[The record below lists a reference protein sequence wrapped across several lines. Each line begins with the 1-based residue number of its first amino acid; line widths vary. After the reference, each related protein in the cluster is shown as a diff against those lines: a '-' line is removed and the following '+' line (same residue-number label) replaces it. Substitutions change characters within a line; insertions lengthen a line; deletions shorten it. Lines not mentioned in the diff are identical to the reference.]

1 MEYRSRLAALLSLS
15 FVFLLAVQSAAAQQG
30 TINGRVVD
38 AESGDP
44 IARATVE
51 LLGEGAQT
59 ATSDAGGFSFSVG
72 VGSYS
77 VLVTMIGYETAR
89 MDDVSVAAGA
99 TESVTIRLRSQALV
113 LNPVVVTASRRQE
126 KALDA
131 PASVSTVSTEE
142 IARTVASTTADH
154 VRALPGIDMFQT
166 GLSQFNVVARGFN
179 NVFSGSLLTIMDN
192 RYARVPSL
200 RLNAYNMIPVT
211 DLDIDR
217 IEVSLGPGAALY
229 GPNAA
234 SGVMHIIT
242 ASPID
247 RPGTSVSFAG
257 GERSVFHGQFRSAH
271 SLADGSFGLKVSGQY
286 FRGNDFELDSL
297 DRGHDEAQ
305 LKLEMVDR
313 DYLNARYS
321 TDARMDFRFGDD
333 AEVILNGGIAVV
345 DRSIELT
352 GLGPAQADG
361 WGYQYAQLRFLK
373 GRLFSQFFLN
383 RTDSGCEQTPE
394 GTCRG
399 EDFTQLLRTG
409 LAVVD
414 QSRTMAY
421 QFQYGFDLGGSQ
433 SFTYGVDWQR
443 TEPRTGGTI
452 TGRNE
457 DDDIISEVGAYVHS
471 ETSLGDKLELVTAIR
486 VDDHSRLTDP
496 NISPRAALVFKPAED
511 QNFRLTFNRAFG
523 TPTTNNLFLDIAAGS
538 VPILPGV
545 IEYGIR
551 AFGVPEGGLTF
562 TPQCPGGHK
571 SYCMYTVLP
580 GYTGQ
585 QLPANAV
592 VFWDGLV
599 SMLPLLNPKL
609 EAIVPLLLK
618 PGAIPSDPN
627 LATVFRLL
635 NQAAAQTDNPPFD
648 ALFPIDNSELGRIDE
663 LRATIHNTFEV
674 GYKGLL
680 GNRMLLAADVYYA
693 DVQDFVGPLRVE
705 TPNVFLDPA
714 SVAAFVNSRLGPA
727 VQSGLI
733 SEPEVQFIVGGL
745 SALPLGTV
753 VPDGVASSDL
763 IVTYRNFG
771 DVNYWGTDLA
781 AQFLASDRLRINATY
796 SFQSDECFD
805 FNEDGD
811 CESGE
816 DIALNA
822 PSHKGSLG
830 FVFDDRAS
838 GFSINGRV
846 RMTDGFPMN
855 SGVYVGD
862 IEGYAVLDAGVGYRL
877 PFQPSTQLSLSATNL
892 FDSNHREAI
901 GAPKLGRLL
910 LARVRYDF

>member
-1 MEYRSRLAALLSLS
+1 MGSRSRLAGLLSLP
-15 FVFLLAVQSAAAQQG
+15 FVFFLAAQSAAAQQG

-44 IARATVE
+44 IAGATAE
-51 LLGEGAQT
+51 LLGEDVRMPT
-59 ATSDAGGFSFSVG
+59 TEAGGFSFSVG
-72 VGSYS
+72 EGSYS

-89 MDDVSVAAGA
+89 VDDVGVEGGA
-99 TESVTIRLRSQALV
+99 TETVTIRLRSQALV

-131 PASVSTVSTEE
+131 PASVSTVSAEE
-142 IARTVASTTADH
+142 IERTVASTTAEH
-154 VRALPGIDMFQT
+154 VRTLPGVDMFQT
-166 GLSQFNVVARGFN
+166 GLSQHNVVARGFN
-179 NVFSGSLLTIMDN
+179 NIFSGSLLTIMDN

-200 RLNAYNMIPVT
+200 RFNAYNMIPVT
-211 DLDIDR
+211 DMDIDR

-234 SGVMHIIT
+234 SGVMHIVT

-247 RPGTSVSFAG
+247 RQGTSVSFAG

-271 SLADGSFGLKVSGQY
+271 ALADGSFGLKISGQY
-286 FRGNDFELDSL
+286 FRGNDFEYQDPAELD
-297 DRGHDEAQ
+297 DNTGKPIHA
-305 LKLEMVDR
+305 KR
-313 DYLNARYS
+313 DFFNARYS

-333 AEVILNGGIAVV
+333 AEVILNGGLAVV

-352 GLGPAQADG
+352 GVGAAQANG

-383 RTDSGCEQTPE
+383 RTDSGDATV
-394 GTCRG
+394 
-399 EDFTQLLRTG
+399 LLRTG
-409 LAVVD
+409 DQVVD
-414 QSRTMAY
+414 QSSTMAY
-421 QFQYGFDLGGSQ
+421 QFQYGFDLSGSQ

-443 TEPRTGGTI
+443 TEPRTSGTI
-452 TGRNE
+452 TGRYE
-457 DDDIISEVGAYVHS
+457 DDDIISEVGAYIHS
-471 ETSLGDKLELVTAIR
+471 ETSLGDKLELVAAIR

-496 NISPRAALVFKPAED
+496 NVSPRAALVYKPAED

-523 TPTTNNLFLDIAAGS
+523 TPTTNNFFLDIEAS
-538 VPILPGV
+538 TVPILPGV
-545 IEYGIR
+545 EYGVR

-562 TPQCPGGHK
+562 DNRCMDPAGNNL
-571 SYCMYTVLP
+571 YCMYSALP
-580 GYTGQ
+580 GLKG
-585 QLPANAV
+585 QLPANAALL
-592 VFWDGLV
+592 WDGLV
-599 SMLPLLNPKL
+599 GMLPLLNPQL
-609 EAIVPLLLK
+609 QTIVPLLLK
-618 PGAIPSDPN
+618 PGAIPSDPA
-627 LATVFRLL
+627 LATIFRRL
-635 NQAAAQTDNPPFD
+635 NQAAKEDDPFD
-648 ALFPIDNSELGRIDE
+648 VIFPADNSELGKIDD
-663 LRATIHNTFEV
+663 LRPTIHNTYEI

-693 DVQDFVGPLRVE
+693 DVQAFVGPLRVE

-714 SVAAFVNSRLGPA
+714 SVDAFVNSRLGPA
-727 VQSGLI
+727 VQGGLI
-733 SEPEVQFIVGGL
+733 PQAVVDLIVENF
-745 SALPLGTV
+745 SYVPLGTV
-753 VPDGVASSDL
+753 VPDQVDSPDIL
-763 IVTYRNFG
+763 VTYRNFG
-771 DVNYWGTDLA
+771 QVTYWGTDLA

-805 FNEDGD
+805 FNEDDD
-811 CESGE
+811 CSSGE

-838 GFSINGRV
+838 GFSLNGRV

-862 IEGYAVLDAGVGYRL
+862 IEGYAVVDAGIGYRL
-877 PFQPSTQLSLSATNL
+877 PFQPNTLLSLSATNL
-892 FDSNHREAI
+892 FENLHREAI
-901 GAPKLGRLL
+901 GAPELGRLL